1 MQFKN
6 HLTAAI
12 LFLRIAIAVPY
23 LFFVSDRLGFLGK
36 PGQPHVSWGDFPHF
50 IKATA
55 QTISFMPPATAPF
68 FAVAATVCEGSFG
81 LLLLIG
87 LFTRFAALGSSVLAM
102 LFGISMAISAG
113 IDSPLG
119 YSVFTLS
126 AASLLLSAMP
136 QYKWSL
142 DNLLFKTK

>member
-1 MQFKN
+1 MPFKN
-6 HLTAAI
+6 HLNPAI

-23 LFFVSDRLGFLGK
+23 LFFVSDRLGFIGK

-68 FAVAATVCEGSFG
+68 FAIAATACEGTFG

-87 LFTRFAALGSSVLAM
+87 LFTRVAAIGSSVLAL
-102 LFGISMAISAG
+102 LFAISMAISAG

-126 AASLLLSAMP
+126 AASFLLSAMP
-136 QYKWSL
+136 GYKWSL
-142 DNLLFKTK
+142 DNVFFKNK